1 MTREFDSP
9 WKETLE
15 NYLPDIFEILFPQW
29 YPTFDWA
36 KGFRSL
42 DTELRTL
49 LPDSDSGMVRADAL
63 FEVYDLEH
71 AGQTVTIFIHFE
83 VQAQQ
88 DDRFPARMA
97 EYYWRIRQKYGLN
110 VSSFAILADENP
122 NWRVDRNILSCK
134 GTHNEFVFNSVK
146 LLDFVGRMDDLTTH
160 RSPVGLIVAASI
172 QSLLTHG
179 VAELRYAD
187 KCRLLRQLIERK
199 LTADEVWN
207 IMRLLDWL
215 LKLPDELEEDFNKV
229 RFDLLMENQMP
240 FVTSFERLAEKKG
253 IKIGEERGTVLGQ
266 RIGQIHAFEEILG
279 LPITPVEKLQEKTL
293 DELDGMITEL
303 KAKLSR

>member
-15 NYLPDIFEILFPQW
+15 NFLPDIFEILFPQW

-49 LPDSDSGMVRADAL
+49 LPDSEAGMVRADAL

-71 AGQTVTIFIHFE
+71 PGQTVTIFVHFE

-88 DDRFPARMA
+88 DDRFAARMA

-122 NWRVDRNILSCK
+122 TWRVDRNVLSCK
-134 GTHNEFVFNSVK
+134 GTQNEFVFNSVK
-146 LLDFVGRMDDLTTH
+146 LLDFVGRMDELTAH
-160 RSPVGLIVAASI
+160 HSPVGLVVAASI

-179 VAELRYAD
+179 IAELRFAD
-187 KCRLLRQLIERK
+187 KCRLLRQLIERN
-199 LTADEVWN
+199 LTPDEVWE

-215 LKLPDELEEDFNKV
+215 LEL
-229 RFDLLMENQMP
+229 RFQL
-240 FVTSFERLAEKKG
+240 FFR
-253 IKIGEERGTVLGQ
+253 
-266 RIGQIHAFEEILG
+266 
-279 LPITPVEKLQEKTL
+279 KTL
-293 DELDGMITEL
+293 FFRLFQHFPKPL
-303 KAKLSR
+303 CV